1 MKNVTLYWPLWVLY
15 TLALLALLPGQLWL
29 GSSVSYHTGELSED
43 YIVGLLSSGDMSAY
57 LLLIS
62 AMAIATGSAL
72 FSYLFRTRT
81 ANMIHAL
88 PVDRNQ
94 LFGTNVIS
102 GLSFLIVPQV
112 FSFLVAMLYCINRG
126 ISHLEYLVIWLIM
139 CGCIAFVMYAIVTF
153 CSFLTGQLITMLAFV
168 GLINTFSL
176 MFSALV
182 EFIFHIFAYGMD
194 SRVIPTYITLWCS
207 PWNALACFNVEALY
221 ENEKY
226 VGMHILGEEIIVV
239 YSIIAILLYVVSWVL
254 YKKRHIEHTGD
265 FLTVSFLKPV
275 FRYGVGI
282 CMAML
287 LAPGAYATFIQIGET
302 IPIPL
307 FVLIFVIVGMIGY
320 WVADMLIKKTFKVF
334 KKKYLLHWGIYAVV
348 LTASC
353 IGIYISTN
361 VYETAIP
368 NKEEVAYAKIC
379 SNYWS
384 KFEQEE
390 LDKVFN
396 IHKAIIQQKD
406 LFEGIIYDY
415 GSYDYDYIKIYYYA
429 EDGKAIATRRYY
441 VPYNIK
447 EGISIYEMVWEYEKE
462 SKRLLSNL
470 FCEGYEDIT
479 TFGSGYLEYPLDY
492 NAQNDSWVYKNEE
505 IDSNSAKKLYEAVI
519 ADAYAGKLYEQ
530 NTNFNSQTLQNY
542 KKEEGLVEITSSYKG
557 DDIYVET
564 QDIAS
569 YEAQNQLVISFKL
582 PSTIQPVS
590 TKKNPNSI
598 LELVSSYEYNYY
610 DSYYNF
616 DLEEE
621 WKDSY
626 INFNKDC
633 TNIVN
638 ALLELGLIESVDQL
652 K

>member
-1 MKNVTLYWPLWVLY
+1 MKNVTLYWPLWALY
-15 TLALLALLPGQLWL
+15 TLALLILLPGQLWL
-29 GSSVSYHTGELSED
+29 GSSASWHTGELSED
-43 YIVGLLSSGDMSAY
+43 YIVGLLSSGDMSVY

-72 FSYLFRTRT
+72 FSYLFQTRT

-102 GLSFLIVPQV
+102 GLSFLIVPQIV
-112 FSFLVAMLYCINRG
+112 SFLVAMLYCINRG
-126 ISHLEYLVIWLIM
+126 ISHLEYLVVWLVM
-139 CGCIAFVMYAIVTF
+139 SVCIAFVMYAIVTF

-176 MFSALV
+176 MASGLV
-182 EFIFHIFAYGMD
+182 EFIFDIFAYGMD
-194 SRVIPTYITLWCS
+194 SNVIPTYVTLWCS
-207 PWNALACFNVEALY
+207 PWSALSCFHVEALY

-287 LAPGAYATFIQIGET
+287 LAPGVYATFVQIGKT

-307 FVLIFVIVGMIGY
+307 FAFIFVIVGMIGY

-334 KKKYLLHWGIYAVV
+334 KKKYLLRWGIYAVV

-396 IHKAIIQQKD
+396 IHKAIIEQKD

-429 EDGKAIATRRYY
+429 EDGKAIATRHYY
-441 VPYNIK
+441 VPYNIE

-462 SKRLLSNL
+462 PKRLLNNL
-470 FCEGYEDIT
+470 FCEGYENIT
-479 TFGSGYLEYPLDY
+479 TFGSGYVEYPLDY
-492 NAQNDSWVYKNEE
+492 NAEEDSWVFGTKEC
-505 IDSNSAKKLYEAVI
+505 DSNSAKKLYEAVI
-519 ADAYAGKLYEQ
+519 ADAYEGRLYEQ
-530 NTNFNSQTLQNY
+530 NTNLNSQMMQ
-542 KKEEGLVEITSSYKG
+542 KFKEESVVEITSSYKE
-557 DDIYVET
+557 DSISVET

-569 YEAQNQLVISFKL
+569 YDAQNQIVISFKL
-582 PSTIQPVS
+582 PNAIQPVS
-590 TKKNPNSI
+590 IKKTPNSI
-598 LELVSSYEYNYY
+598 SELVYDMDYNYM
-610 DSYYNF
+610 DSYYDF
-616 DLEEE
+616 DSGEE

-626 INFNKDC
+626 INFDKNC

-638 ALLELGLIESVDQL
+638 ALLELGMIESVDQL